1 MKEEI
6 ARETRYGNANMRIA
20 SLPFSEI
27 PSQSQLFTAYQRDPV
42 SLRKFY
48 PNAVSSPGQIASF
61 VPTVLAKYCTDRS
74 RLCDALFEINT
85 RSGASEGTFKNIE
98 LLRGPDTVAV
108 VTGQQAGLF
117 TGPIYTIYKA
127 LTAIKMAEMLNR
139 EGCKTV
145 PVFWVATEDHD
156 FDEVSKT
163 YIVDKHG
170 GLYESK
176 TKPANY
182 HENSPVGYVKLDESI
197 CEVVNNLVDALSP
210 TEFTAEM
217 RKILDSTWKTGELFG
232 DAFSKLLTQLLKDYG
247 LIIVD
252 PLDTA
257 LKQLAAPLYVEA
269 VNRSA
274 EIVDALRTRS
284 KELEAEGHSAQ
295 VLTGEDYFPLFWHA
309 DNNTRNALRKTEN
322 GTINAKGGSRE
333 FTIDELASI
342 AATEPERFSPSV
354 VLRSVVQDYIL
365 PTACYVG
372 GGAEI
377 AYFAQNAEVYRVLNR
392 PVTPILHRQSFTFV
406 ESKHA
411 KTMAKY
417 ELNLIKLFDGY
428 AGLLP
433 QIVEKYLNA
442 GSAKV
447 FARAEENINIELNRL
462 DQDVS
467 KIDVTLAEN
476 LANRRRKILY
486 HIAALRN
493 KFYKVQIRKDADI
506 RRQLEEMLTVLL
518 PNGNL
523 QERSIN
529 ITYFLN
535 RYGPS
540 FVDWIYDA
548 IDLEDRC
555 HRIVKL

>member
-1 MKEEI
+1 
-6 ARETRYGNANMRIA
+6 
-20 SLPFSEI
+20 
-27 PSQSQLFTAYQRDPV
+27 
-42 SLRKFY
+42 
-48 PNAVSSPGQIASF
+48 
-61 VPTVLAKYCTDRS
+61 
-74 RLCDALFEINT
+74 LCDALFEINT

>member
-1 MKEEI
+1 LKEEI

-74 RLCDALFEINT
+74 KLCDALFEINT

-428 AGLLP
+428 DGLLP

-535 RYGPS
+535 RHGPS

>member
-6 ARETRYGNANMRIA
+6 ARETPSRNANMRIA

-27 PSQSQLFTAYQRDPV
+27 PTQSRLFTMYQRDPV

-48 PNAVSSPGQIASF
+48 PNAVSSPKQIAAF
-61 VPTVLAKYCTDRS
+61 VSEVLPNYRTDRG
-74 RLCDALFEINT
+74 RLCDALVEINKK
-85 RSGASEGTFKNIE
+85 SGATEGTFKNIDI
-98 LLRGPDTVAV
+98 LRGPDTVAV

-127 LTAIKMAEMLNR
+127 LTAVKMAEMLNR
-139 EGCKTV
+139 EGCKAV

-156 FDEVSKT
+156 FDEVSNT

-170 GLYESK
+170 GLFESK
-176 TKPANY
+176 TKTANY
-182 HENSPVGYVKLDESI
+182 HENSPVGHVKLDESI
-197 CEVVNNLVDALSP
+197 RKVVNDLVDALSP
-210 TEFTAEM
+210 TEFTAEL
-217 RKILDSTWKTGELFG
+217 RKILDNTWKTGEFFG
-232 DAFSKLLTQLLKDYG
+232 DAFSKLLTRLLSDFG

-252 PLDTA
+252 PLIPT

-269 VNRSA
+269 VNRSVG
-274 EIVDALRTRS
+274 IVDALRTRS
-284 KELEAEGHSAQ
+284 KELEAEGYPAQ
-295 VLTGEDYFPLFWHA
+295 VLIGADYFPLFWHA
-309 DNNTRNALRKTEN
+309 DNNTRNALRKTQN
-322 GTINAKGGSRE
+322 GTIKAKGGSRE

-342 AATEPERFSPSV
+342 AATEPDRFSPSV

-365 PTACYVG
+365 PTACYIG

-411 KTMAKY
+411 KTMSRFD
-417 ELNLIKLFDGY
+417 LDLIKLFDGY
-428 AGLLP
+428 DSLLP

-462 DQDVS
+462 DQDMS

-476 LANRRRKILY
+476 LAKRRRKILY
-486 HIAALRN
+486 HIEALRN

-506 RRQLEEMLTVLL
+506 RRQLEEMLTAIL
-518 PNGNL
+518 PHGNL
-523 QERSIN
+523 QERPIN

-548 IDLEDRC
+548 IDLEDSS